1 MIKINNFDRQ
11 VMEEQKTYY
20 YETLTD
26 RLSFEDLTKEEI
38 EEMKKDTKRND
49 GYYSHEN
56 KYYYIA
62 NDFFTTIM
70 VVKKVEKM

>member
-1 MIKINNFDRQ
+1 MTKFNKFDEE
-11 VMEEQKTYY
+11 VMKEQMEYY
-20 YETLTD
+20 YDTLTE
-26 RLSFEDLTKEEI
+26 RISFEDLSREEI
-38 EEMKKDTKRND
+38 EEMKKDVKRND

-56 KYYYIA
+56 RLYYIA

>member
-1 MIKINNFDRQ
+1 MTKFNSFDEQ
-11 VMEEQKTYY
+11 VMREQVEYY
-20 YETLTD
+20 NNTLTE
-26 RLSFEDLTKEEI
+26 RISFEDMTEEEI
-38 EEMKKDTKRND
+38 EEMNKDTKRND

-56 KYYYIA
+56 RLYYIA

>member
-1 MIKINNFDRQ
+1 MTKFNKFDEE
-11 VMEEQKTYY
+11 VMKEQMEYY
-20 YETLTD
+20 YDTLTE
-26 RLSFEDLTKEEI
+26 RISFEDLTKEEI
-38 EEMKKDTKRND
+38 EEMKKDVQRKD

-56 KYYYIA
+56 RLYYIA

>member
-1 MIKINNFDRQ
+1 MTKFNKFDEE
-11 VMEEQKTYY
+11 VMKEQMEYY
-20 YETLTD
+20 YDTLTE
-26 RLSFEDLTKEEI
+26 RISFEDLTKEEI
-38 EEMKKDTKRND
+38 EEMKKDVKRND

-56 KYYYIA
+56 RLYYIA

>member
-1 MIKINNFDRQ
+1 MTKFNSFDEQ
-11 VMEEQKTYY
+11 VMREQVEYY
-20 YETLTD
+20 NDTLTE
-26 RLSFEDLTKEEI
+26 RISFEDMTEEEI

-56 KYYYIA
+56 WYYYIA

>member
-1 MIKINNFDRQ
+1 MTKFNEFDKQ
-11 VMEEQKTYY
+11 VMDEQVRYY
-20 YETLTD
+20 NDTLTE
-26 RLSFEDLTKEEI
+26 RVSFEDLTEEEI

-56 KYYYIA
+56 RYYYIA

-70 VVKKVEKM
+70 VVKKIEQM

>member
-1 MIKINNFDRQ
+1 MTRFNEFDRQ
-11 VMEEQKTYY
+11 VMDEQVRYY
-20 YETLTD
+20 NDTLTE
-26 RLSFEDLTKEEI
+26 RISFEDLTKEEL
-38 EEMKKDTKRND
+38 EEMKKDVKRND

-56 KYYYIA
+56 RLFYIA

>member
-1 MIKINNFDRQ
+1 MTKFNSFDEQ
-11 VMEEQKTYY
+11 VMREQVEYY
-20 YETLTD
+20 NDTLTE
-26 RLSFEDLTKEEI
+26 RISFEDMTEEEI

-56 KYYYIA
+56 RYYYIA

>member
-1 MIKINNFDRQ
+1 MIKFNKFDEE
-11 VMEEQKTYY
+11 VMKEQMEYY
-20 YETLTD
+20 YDTLTE
-26 RLSFEDLTKEEI
+26 RISFEDLTKEEI
-38 EEMKKDTKRND
+38 EEMKKDVKRND

-56 KYYYIA
+56 RLYYIA

>member
-1 MIKINNFDRQ
+1 MTKFNEFDKQ
-11 VMEEQKTYY
+11 VMDEQVRYY
-20 YETLTD
+20 NDTLTE
-26 RLSFEDLTKEEI
+26 RISFEDMTEEEI
-38 EEMKKDTKRND
+38 EEMKKDVQRKD

-56 KYYYIA
+56 RLYYIA

>member
-1 MIKINNFDRQ
+1 MTKFNEFDRQ
-11 VMEEQKTYY
+11 VMDEQVRYY
-20 YETLTD
+20 NDTLTE
-26 RLSFEDLTKEEI
+26 RISFEDLTKEEL

-56 KYYYIA
+56 RLFYIA